1 MRARTTRWESWE
13 AYRKHESATVDIP
26 GGGDLPSAL
35 FFPDDYSVGMANLGY
50 HYIFRGLRE
59 QGIAVERFFNTPIPY
74 RSVDR
79 DTLFERFSLILASV
93 SYEGSLPVLV
103 KWLSEG
109 GVPPLRT
116 DRGEGSPLVGA
127 GGAVTY
133 INPLILTGVC
143 DFILLGD
150 GLPLLPFLAE
160 ALRNGASRRD
170 TLRRL
175 AGHPSILVPQIHL
188 ESGHDLPPR
197 AVNKEEDISRAYGYG
212 NWITK
217 KTAFGNTLLVELQRG
232 CRLGCRYCTLPS
244 CFSPFRQ
251 RGVESVI
258 SDIRRAAARTQFE
271 QVGLITPEASD
282 YRGLRDLLG
291 ELESMDKGVSFA
303 SLRVDF
309 LTPDIIRA
317 MVRGGRHS
325 ITIAPETGDDELRAS
340 CGKSFN
346 NDTIL
351 EALSAAKSEGVRKA
365 KLYFMIG
372 LPGESEEHVLAI
384 AALCERIRSETE
396 LGLTITVAPFV
407 PKPGTAWQ
415 GAPFAGAAKL
425 KSKYTL
431 LAKACKS
438 VSRGV
443 LQGVSIKEAELE
455 YTLAWATAGTAIR
468 AAEGKSVK
476 SLMGEADPEYT
487 REEMRKELRALGL

>member
-1 MRARTTRWESWE
+1 M
-13 AYRKHESATVDIP
+13 
-26 GGGDLPSAL
+26 PSAL

-59 QGIAVERFFNTPIPY
+59 QGVAVERFFNTPIPY

-79 DTLFERFSLILASV
+79 DTLFERFSLFLASV
-93 SYEGSLPVLV
+93 SYEGNVPVFV

-109 GVPPLRT
+109 GVPPLRSN
-116 DRGEGSPLVGA
+116 RGEGAPLVGA

-150 GLPLLPFLAE
+150 GLPLLPFMVE
-160 ALRNGASRRD
+160 TLRKGSSRND
-170 TLRRL
+170 LLRRL
-175 AGHPSILVPQIHL
+175 AEHPSILVPSIHMDSRVEKRRL
-188 ESGHDLPPR
+188 E
-197 AVNKEEDISRAYGYG
+197 VCKEKDISPSYGYG
-212 NWITK
+212 SWVTRK
-217 KTAFGNTLLVELQRG
+217 SAFGSTLLVELQRG
-232 CRLGCRYCTLPS
+232 CRMGCRYCTLPS

-251 RGVESVI
+251 RKVELVI
-258 SDIRRAAARTQFE
+258 SDVRKAASKTSFE

-282 YRGLRDLLG
+282 YPDLDLLLQ
-291 ELESMDKGVSFA
+291 ELESLDKGVSFA

-309 LTPDIIRA
+309 LTRGIIRS

-325 ITIAPETGDDELRAS
+325 ITIAPETGDDRLRAS
-340 CGKSFN
+340 CGKKFS

-351 EALSAAKSEGVRKA
+351 AALETARAEGVTKA

-372 LPGESEEHVLAI
+372 LPGENEEDVLSI
-384 AALCERIRSETE
+384 AALCERIRNQTE

-415 GAPFAGAAKL
+415 DAPFEGAASL
-425 KSKYTL
+425 KSKYAL

-443 LQGVSIKEAELE
+443 LQGVSIREAELE
-455 YTLAWATAGTAIR
+455 YALAWGSSQLALKIAQGNVSKELLR
-468 AAEGKSVK
+468 DVNRS
-476 SLMGEADPEYT
+476 
-487 REEMRKELRALGL
+487 EMKKELRALGL